1 MSTTEK
7 KIKLMEYMVDVSLN
21 MLSEEVFNPS
31 RETARVKGEAN
42 ISWTSC
48 ADRRCDQSSDK
59 FEMKLCREYCKRDAA
74 SEALSR
80 TRGLK
85 GYCNKS
91 KNPRSCVKSL
101 RRTADAWNNR
111 ISRIDDRIADIKR
124 AKDKYRAQASG
135 G

>member
-1 MSTTEK
+1 MSK
-7 KIKLMEYMVDVSLN
+7 KIKVMEYLVDVALDNLN
-21 MLSEEVFNPS
+21 EQEMFNPS

-42 ISWTSC
+42 VSWTGC
-48 ADRRCDQSSDK
+48 ADRRCDKAKDK
-59 FEMKLCREYCKRDAA
+59 FEMGLCREQCKRDAA

-80 TRGLK
+80 VRGLT

-101 RRTADAWNNR
+101 RRTADAWSNR

-124 AKDKYRAQASG
+124 DRDKFKTQASG
-135 G
+135 R

>member
-1 MSTTEK
+1 MSK
-7 KIKLMEYMVDVSLN
+7 KIKVMEYLVDVALDN
-21 MLSEEVFNPS
+21 LSEQVFNPS

-42 ISWTSC
+42 VSWTGC
-48 ADRRCDQSSDK
+48 ADRRCDKAKDK
-59 FEMKLCREYCKRDAA
+59 FEMGLCREQCKRDSA

-80 TRGLK
+80 VRGLT

-101 RRTADAWNNR
+101 RRTADAWSNR

-124 AKDKYRAQASG
+124 DRDKFKTQASG
-135 G
+135 R